1 MISSFG
7 SRSIRMVVCSDI
19 LPSTTARSPR
29 IIVTLERWLS
39 SHIKFLRTANV
50 LVGITSG
57 MFFFDTF

>member
-1 MISSFG
+1 MILSSG

-39 SHIKFLRTANV
+39 SHIRFLKTASV
-50 LVGITSG
+50 LAGITNG
-57 MFFFDTF
+57 MFFDMS